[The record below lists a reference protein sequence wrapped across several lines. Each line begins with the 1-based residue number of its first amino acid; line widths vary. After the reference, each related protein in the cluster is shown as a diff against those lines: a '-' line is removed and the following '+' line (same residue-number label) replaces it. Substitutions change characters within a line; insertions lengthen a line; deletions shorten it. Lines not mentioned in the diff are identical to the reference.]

1 MSLVSS
7 TPALPVES
15 LGFGLGLRTVYYPD
29 MLGPV
34 ELERRS
40 DWVKPKVDW
49 LEAISDNYMVAGGA
63 PLFHLMRAREQYPI
77 ALHGVSLS
85 IGSTDPLDFDYLAKL
100 KNLIARVEPAW
111 VSDHICW
118 TGVHGLNLH
127 DLLPL
132 PYTTETLDHLVARI
146 SRVQDYLGRQL
157 VLENVSSY
165 VTFAKDEMSEW
176 EFVAELARRSD
187 SLILLDVN
195 NIYVS
200 SRNHGFDPMTYLA
213 AMPAGRIAQM
223 HLAGHT
229 DYGDHV
235 IDTHDHAVCD
245 PVFDLFLAARNM
257 FGPVSSMIERDD
269 HFPPFG
275 ELMAE
280 LDHMRALVS

>member
-1 MSLVSS
+1 MSLFNPSHA
-7 TPALPVES
+7 PAVPA

-29 MLGPV
+29 LLGPV
-34 ELERRS
+34 DPDLRP
-40 DWVKPKVDW
+40 DWIKPQIDW

-100 KNLIARVEPAW
+100 KTLIARVEPAW

-132 PYTTETLDHLVARI
+132 PYTQATLNHVVERI
-146 SRVQDYLGRQL
+146 NRVQDYLGRQL

-165 VTFAKDEMSEW
+165 LTFAQDEMSEW
-176 EFVAELARRSD
+176 DFVAELARRSD

-200 SRNHGFDPMTYLA
+200 SRNHGFDPMIYLS

-245 PVFDLFLAARNM
+245 PVFDLFVAARNM
-257 FGPVSSMIERDD
+257 FGPVSAMIERDD
-269 HFPPFG
+269 HFPPFDA
-275 ELMAE
+275 LMAE
-280 LDHMRALVS
+280 LDHMRALAS